1 MRRWLKPPNYLQQS
15 NPCASALKTAGQTQA
30 AVARAEAAWS
40 TLQAAAAANGIDPAL
55 LAAIGVRESGFQN
68 VWQPGGMGAGV
79 FQIDLGEHPDVTA
92 AQAFNIPFAAN
103 YAAGIL
109 AWNSAYL
116 ASKVSNFTPSQLLQA
131 TAAGYNFDPVKNIR
145 GSPNTIDIGTTGNN
159 YGSNVVGLMSCFK
172 GQ

>member
-1 MRRWLKPPNYLQQS
+1 LPQGNQ
-15 NPCASALKTAGQTQA
+15 PCNSALQTAGQNQA
-30 AVARAEAAWS
+30 AINRALSNWATIS
-40 TLQAAAAANGIDPAL
+40 SAAAANGIDPAL

-68 VWQPGGMGAGV
+68 IWQSGGGMGAGV
-79 FQIDLGEHPDVTA
+79 FQIDLGAHPNVTA

-116 ASKVSNFTPSQLLQA
+116 GSKFPNFTPGQLLQA
-131 TAAGYNFDPVKNIR
+131 TAAGYNFDPVVNIS
-145 GSPNTIDIGTTGNN
+145 GNPNTIDIGTANNN